1 MEATEAS
8 GGDRLSRAA
17 DRSGKLLVIGA
28 AVLAAA
34 LLFWTL
40 RSILIPIFLALLIST
55 QLFPVVRWL
64 ESRRAPHPV
73 AVTLAVLLALAVF
86 VGVLTVIVGEV
97 VSAGS
102 KLDESLSAGTD
113 DAAAWIAAHSGPLEL
128 SEAEVRSEGEKLG
141 GRLTESPGPAVHGV
155 MGGVSAA
162 AGILVGAVLTIA
174 FTVYMLSDG
183 GRGFCWF
190 TARLAEPGRSRVE
203 RSARRAWVTL
213 TNYVRGVAAVAV
225 FDAVLIG
232 AALFILGVPLAGAL
246 TALVFLLAFIPIVG
260 AWVSGVICTLVALA
274 GNGVGT
280 AAIVAG
286 VSVAVQQLEAVVIA
300 PQVYRRA
307 IRLHPMVTLAAVAA
321 GGLLAG
327 VVGALIAVPAVALV
341 WAVAEEWAMPVA
353 ELPGD
358 AAGIRRGEE

>member
-1 MEATEAS
+1 MDAS
-8 GGDRLSRAA
+8 QARRGDRLSRAA
-17 DRSGKLLVIGA
+17 DTSGKLLVVGA

-55 QLFPVVRWL
+55 QLVPVVRWL
-64 ESRRAPHPV
+64 EARRTPHTIAV
-73 AVTLAVLLALAVF
+73 ALAILLALVVF
-86 VGVLTVIVGEV
+86 LGAMSLIVGEV

-113 DAAAWIAAHSGPLEL
+113 DAAAWVANHSGPLEL
-128 SEAEVRSEGEKLG
+128 SEKEVRAEGEKLAS
-141 GRLTESPGPAVHGV
+141 RITESPGPAVSGLW
-155 MGGVSAA
+155 GGVSAA
-162 AGILVGAVLTIA
+162 AGILVGVILTLA
-174 FTVYMLSDG
+174 FTVYILSDG
-183 GRGFCWF
+183 GRGFTWF
-190 TARLAEPGRSRVE
+190 ARRFGDPTRNRIE
-203 RSARRAWVTL
+203 RSAERAWTTL

-225 FDAVLIG
+225 FDAALIG

-246 TALVFLLAFIPIVG
+246 TALVFLLAFIPIIG
-260 AWVSGVICTLVALA
+260 AWASGIIATLVALA
-274 GNGVGT
+274 GNGIGT
-280 AAIVAG
+280 AAIVAA

-307 IRLHPMVTLAAVAA
+307 IRLHPMITLAAVAA

-341 WAVAEEWAMPVA
+341 WAVSEEWSAPVA
-353 ELPGD
+353 ELPDGSAD
-358 AAGIRRGEE
+358 LRRTGE